1 MSEITSKITIDINSD
16 IGELPEAIANGT
28 EEKIMRQLTSANI
41 ACGGHAG
48 DEQTME
54 ITVGLAKK
62 LGVGVGAHPGYPD
75 RENFGRTEMEMSPE
89 ALEASVREQIA
100 ALQKVAKRHGV
111 PVVHVKPHGAL
122 YHAANNSKAAAE
134 AISRAALACDPKL
147 IMVGQSGSNA
157 LRWYAG
163 MGLETV
169 AEAFADRAYEADGT
183 LRNRKLPGALMQPA
197 GRAAEQ
203 GVGIATR
210 GEIITIDGQRLA
222 VAAQTI
228 CIHSDTPGA
237 PDIARAL
244 REHLQAA
251 GVKVAPLRAGAGK

>member
-1 MSEITSKITIDINSD
+1 MSVITIDINSD
-16 IGELPEAIANGT
+16 IGESPEAIANGT

-75 RENFGRTEMEMSPE
+75 RENFGRTEMEMAPE
-89 ALEASVREQIA
+89 ALEASVRQQIS

-122 YHAANNSKAAAE
+122 YHAANNSKESAD
-134 AISRAALACDPKL
+134 AISRAALACDRNL
-147 IMVGQSGSNA
+147 IMVGQCGSNA
-157 LRWYAG
+157 LRWYAE
-163 MGLETV
+163 MGLKTA
-169 AEAFADRAYEADGT
+169 AEAFADRAYEANGT
-183 LRNRKLPGALMQPA
+183 LRNRKLPGALMQPPE
-197 GRAAEQ
+197 RAAEQ

-210 GEIITIDGQRLA
+210 GQIIAIDGKQLA
-222 VAAQTI
+222 VSAQTL

-244 REHLQAA
+244 REKLQAA
-251 GVKVAPLRAGAGK
+251 GVKVEALKAKAGK

>member
-1 MSEITSKITIDINSD
+1 MSEITSVITIDINSD

-75 RENFGRTEMEMSPE
+75 RENFGRTEMEMTPE

-163 MGLETV
+163 MGLQTV
-169 AEAFADRAYEADGT
+169 AEAFADRAYESDGT

-197 GRAAEQ
+197 ERAAEQ
-203 GVGIATR
+203 GVGIAAR
-210 GEIITIDGQRLA
+210 GEIITIGRARYRTRAARASTSGGRQSR
-222 VAAQTI
+222 AAQ
-228 CIHSDTPGA
+228 G
-237 PDIARAL
+237 RG
-244 REHLQAA
+244 REVISAVRDFASRVYSQRS
-251 GVKVAPLRAGAGK
+251 P